1 MSIKGL
7 SLHVI
12 QDKAFEG
19 IENTLQELF
28 LERNSIENIPIQ
40 AFSILRKLRILD
52 LQYNRIEKISDASL
66 YEMHSLEKI
75 NLNGNRI
82 RSLSPDAFRGVS
94 DTLENL
100 FLDKNPLEK
109 ATFPFFAKLRQI
121 SMQYC
126 YDLELSKPLFNT
138 SQGAVLI
145 RFSHNGITQIGHDA
159 LSHINVNSL
168 YFKNNR
174 LTEDVVCSS
183 IWASLKGVV
192 SLYLSS
198 NSISSVSAEC
208 FKYLNGSTLSLLAM
222 SRNNVSSIADHAFWG
237 LNSLEKVI
245 LSENNIFDIGERAFK
260 GLESIKYISLRQNK
274 LSVIGN
280 RMFVHLDCLEYLD
293 LSFNSLGAFIPSN
306 FFSPHFLRYGRLNL
320 FKNKLICGCELLDL
334 RHFNVMQASKLV
346 CLVNGTNETYHISA
360 LSESACYNELTTT
373 TSDYDIYTNVE
384 NISWVNPREETPAY
398 QFMYTLIPVVT
409 CCLLTAVAALVI
421 LIKRRDTTSTTQWF
435 E

>member
-1 MSIKGL
+1 MRL
-7 SLHVI
+7 I
-12 QDKAFEG
+12 QAKAFEG
-19 IENTLQELF
+19 IENTLEELS
-28 LERNSIENIPIQ
+28 LARNSIENIPIQ
-40 AFSILRKLRILD
+40 GFAILKKLRVLN
-52 LQYNRIEKISDASL
+52 LKYNRIHKISEASF
-66 YEMHSLEKI
+66 YEMHSLEY
-75 NLNGNRI
+75 LYLEGNRI
-82 RSLSPDAFRGVS
+82 RSLSPDAFRGVA

-100 FLDKNPLEK
+100 YLDKNPLEK

-145 RFSHNGITQIGHDA
+145 RFSHNGITHIGHDA

-208 FKYLNGSTLSLLAM
+208 FKYLNGSILSMLAM
-222 SRNNVSSIADHAFWG
+222 HGNNISSIADHAFWG

-245 LSENNIFDIGERAFK
+245 VSGNNIFHIGERAFE
-260 GLESIKYISLRQNK
+260 GLESIKYIALQQNK
-274 LSVIGN
+274 LSVIGY
-280 RMFVHLDCLEYLD
+280 RMLVHLDRLEYLD
-293 LSFNSLGAFIPSN
+293 VSFNSLRTFIPTR

-334 RHFNVMQASKLV
+334 RHFNVMQASKLL
-346 CLVNGTNETYHISA
+346 CFVNGTNETQQISA

-373 TSDYDIYTNVE
+373 TDYYTYTNVE

-409 CCLLTAVAALVI
+409 CGLLTAVAALVI
-421 LIKRRDTTSTTQWF
+421 LVKRRDTTSTTQ
-435 E
+435 

>member
-1 MSIKGL
+1 MR
-7 SLHVI
+7 VI
-12 QDKAFEG
+12 QAKAFEG
-19 IENTLQELF
+19 IENTLEELS
-28 LERNSIENIPIQ
+28 LAKNSIENIPIQ
-40 AFSILRKLRILD
+40 AFSILKKLRVLN
-52 LQYNRIEKISDASL
+52 LKYNRIDKISEASF
-66 YEMHSLEKI
+66 YEMHSLEY
-75 NLNGNRI
+75 LHLEGNRI
-82 RSLSPDAFRGVS
+82 RSLSPDAFRGVA

-138 SQGAVLI
+138 SQRALLI

-168 YFKNNR
+168 YFRNNR

-222 SRNNVSSIADHAFWG
+222 SRNNISSIADYAFWG
-237 LNSLEKVI
+237 LSSLEKVI
-245 LSENNIFDIGERAFK
+245 VSGNNIFHIGERAFE
-260 GLESIKYISLRQNK
+260 GLESITYIALQQNK
-274 LSVIGN
+274 LSVIGD
-280 RMFVHLDCLEYLD
+280 RMFVHLDRLEYLD
-293 LSFNSLGAFIPSN
+293 LSFNSLRTFIPTR

-320 FKNKLICGCELLDL
+320 FKNQLICGCELLDL
-334 RHFNVMQASKLV
+334 RHFNVMQASKLL
-346 CLVNGTNETYHISA
+346 CFVNGTNETQQISA

-373 TSDYDIYTNVE
+373 TTDYDTYTNVE
-384 NISWVNPREETPAY
+384 NMSWVNPREETPAY

-409 CCLLTAVAALVI
+409 CGLLTAVAALVI
-421 LIKRRDTTSTTQWF
+421 LVKRRDTTSTTQ
-435 E
+435 